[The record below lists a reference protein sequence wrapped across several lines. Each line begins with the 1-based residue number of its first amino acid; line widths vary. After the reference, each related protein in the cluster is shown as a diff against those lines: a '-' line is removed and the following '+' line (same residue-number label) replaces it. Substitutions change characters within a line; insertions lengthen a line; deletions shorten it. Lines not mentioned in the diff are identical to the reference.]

1 MTNSHERTSTSMSY
15 SPVVIEQTPRGEVQ
29 YDIWSRLL
37 KDRIVFLG
45 RAIDDHVANLLVAQ
59 LLYLEAEDAEKD
71 VVMYI
76 NSPGGS
82 VTAGLAIYDAM
93 QYIRC
98 DVTTV
103 CVGQCASMAAVLLA
117 AGSENKRQVL
127 PHSRVMIHQ
136 PHGGAGGTAI
146 DIEIQAREIV
156 KLKGILNQVLEKHTG
171 RSLEEIERDT
181 DRDHYMSAQQAI
193 EYGLADNIV
202 QRHQPEASSDSE
214 KS

>member
-1 MTNSHERTSTSMSY
+1 MVEMSY

-71 VVMYI
+71 VIMYI

-103 CVGQCASMAAVLLA
+103 CVGQAASMGAVLLA
-117 AGSENKRQVL
+117 AGSSGKRQIL

-136 PHGGAGGTAI
+136 PHGGAGGTAR
-146 DIEIQAREIV
+146 DIEIQAREIL
-156 KLKGILNQVLEKHTG
+156 KLRGVLNSILEKHSG
-171 RSLEEIERDT
+171 RTLAEIEEHT
-181 DRDHYMSAQQAI
+181 DRDYFMSAAEAI
-193 EYGLADNIV
+193 DYGLVDKIV
-202 QRHQPEASSDSE
+202 ERHDTGKSDTDS
-214 KS
+214 

>member
-1 MTNSHERTSTSMSY
+1 MSY

-45 RAIDDHVANLLVAQ
+45 RAVDDHVANLIVAQ

-103 CVGQCASMAAVLLA
+103 CVGQCASMGALLLA
-117 AGSENKRQVL
+117 AGSKEKRQVL

-156 KLKGILNQVLEKHTG
+156 ELRGILNQILQKHTG
-171 RSLEEIERDT
+171 RDLEDIERDT
-181 DRDHYMSAQQAI
+181 DRDHYMSALQAI
-193 EYGLADNIV
+193 EYGIADNIV
-202 QRHQPEASSDSE
+202 ERHSLDVEDDSE
-214 KS
+214 K

>member
-1 MTNSHERTSTSMSY
+1 MSY

-45 RAIDDHVANLLVAQ
+45 RGIDDHVANLIVAQ
-59 LLYLEAEDAEKD
+59 LLYLEAEDSEKD
-71 VVMYI
+71 IIMYI

-93 QYIRC
+93 QYVRP

-103 CVGQCASMAAVLLA
+103 CVGQCASMGAVLLA
-117 AGSENKRQVL
+117 AGAPGKRQIL

-136 PHGGAGGTAI
+136 PHGGAGGTSK
-146 DIEIQAREIV
+146 DIEIQAAEII
-156 KLKGILNQVLEKHTG
+156 KLRGILNTILHKHSG

-181 DRDHYMSAQQAI
+181 DRDHYLSAQAAI
-193 EYGLADNIV
+193 EYGLVDNLIE
-202 QRHQPEASSDSE
+202 RHSVEASKSE
-214 KS
+214 

>member
-1 MTNSHERTSTSMSY
+1 MSY

-45 RAIDDHVANLLVAQ
+45 RPIDDHVANLIVAQ
-59 LLYLEAEDAEKD
+59 LLYLEAEDTEKD

-103 CVGQCASMAAVLLA
+103 CVGQCASMGAVLLA
-117 AGSENKRQVL
+117 SGTAGKRQIL

-136 PHGGAGGTAI
+136 PHGGAGGTAA
-146 DIEIQAREIV
+146 DIEIQAREII
-156 KLKGILNQVLEKHTG
+156 KLKSLLNEILQKHSG
-171 RSLEEIERDT
+171 RSLVDIEKDT
-181 DRDHYMSAQQAI
+181 DRDHYMSAAQAI
-193 EYGLADNIV
+193 EYGLVDKIV
-202 QRHQPEASSDSE
+202 ERHAPEKKPDE
-214 KS
+214 D

>member
-1 MTNSHERTSTSMSY
+1 MSY

-45 RAIDDHVANLLVAQ
+45 RAIDDHVANLIVAQ

-71 VVMYI
+71 VIMYI

-93 QYIRC
+93 QYVRC
-98 DVTTV
+98 DVATV
-103 CVGQCASMAAVLLA
+103 CVGQCASMGAVLLA
-117 AGSENKRQVL
+117 AGAKGKRQIL

-136 PHGGAGGTAI
+136 PHGGAGGTAA
-146 DIEIQAREIV
+146 DIEIQAREII
-156 KLKGILNQVLEKHTG
+156 KLRGLLNEIICRHTG
-171 RSLEEIERDT
+171 RTLADIEQDT
-181 DRDHYMSAQQAI
+181 DRDKYMSAREAI
-193 EYGLADNIV
+193 EYGLVDKVIEQHA
-202 QRHQPEASSDSE
+202 PEKKAE
-214 KS
+214 

>member
-1 MTNSHERTSTSMSY
+1 MVEMSY

-71 VVMYI
+71 VIMYI

-103 CVGQCASMAAVLLA
+103 CVGQAASMGAVLLA
-117 AGSENKRQVL
+117 AGSRGKRQIL

-136 PHGGAGGTAI
+136 PHGGAGGTAR
-146 DIEIQAREIV
+146 DIEIQAREIL
-156 KLKGILNQVLEKHTG
+156 KLRGVLNSILEKHSG
-171 RSLEEIERDT
+171 RTLAEIEEHT
-181 DRDHYMSAQQAI
+181 DRDYFMSAAEAI
-193 EYGLADNIV
+193 DYGLVDKIVERHDAAKAD
-202 QRHQPEASSDSE
+202 ADS
-214 KS
+214 

>member
-1 MTNSHERTSTSMSY
+1 MAEMSY

-45 RAIDDHVANLLVAQ
+45 RAIDDHVANLIVAQ

-71 VVMYI
+71 VIMYI

-103 CVGQCASMAAVLLA
+103 CVGQAASMGAVLLA
-117 AGSENKRQVL
+117 AGTEGKRQIL

-136 PHGGAGGTAI
+136 PHGGAGGTAR
-146 DIEIQAREIV
+146 DIEIQAREIL
-156 KLKGILNQVLEKHTG
+156 KLRGVLNAILQKHSG
-171 RSLEEIERDT
+171 RSLGEIEEHT
-181 DRDHYMSAQQAI
+181 DRDYFMSAEEAI
-193 EYGLADNIV
+193 AYGLVDKVVDRHDSVKKDAD
-202 QRHQPEASSDSE
+202 
-214 KS
+214 

>member
-1 MTNSHERTSTSMSY
+1 MSY

-71 VVMYI
+71 VIMYI

-117 AGSENKRQVL
+117 SGTAGKRQIL
-127 PHSRVMIHQ
+127 PNSRVMIHQ

-146 DIEIQAREIV
+146 DIEIQAREIL
-156 KLKGILNQVLEKHTG
+156 KLRGVLNAILQKHTG
-171 RSLEEIERDT
+171 RSLEQIEKDT
-181 DRDHYMSAQQAI
+181 DRDHFMSAGSAI
-193 EYGLADNIV
+193 EYGLVDAIV
-202 QRHQPEASSDSE
+202 ASHRIDE
-214 KS
+214 KEKKS